1 MFTLGIP
8 GSQYRRTTHV
18 LSHQG
23 TNPINYDELKQED
36 GFYLFS
42 FPNISED
49 EFKTIILLLKKNGI
63 TTIGADEQLTEK
75 KIMKLANLIN
85 LEALGDSWKTQ
96 KFGSEEGAPKYIG
109 GDLHNAS
116 IEYKGK
122 KYTIDFTEPEVGG
135 EENPEDA
142 TSYKPEYDEPYN
154 MIYRARVDGI
164 EFEVE
169 ADMLGFQTGEPE
181 GDITLNYDK
190 DSLEIRWD
198 SLDANEVTSEG
209 SCGYSQEA
217 PDGRELDTPGDTQG
231 REGDDS
237 TRAILRKLIRK
248 EIANL
253 KTEEPNEGNAFG
265 AALQK
270 VKDVGE
276 KEFEFQGKKYTT

>member
-75 KIMKLANLIN
+75 KIKKLANLIN
-85 LEALGDSWKTQ
+85 LEALGDNWKTQ
-96 KFGSEEGAPKYIG
+96 KFGSEENAPKYIG

-122 KYTIDFTEPEVGG
+122 AYTVDFTEPEVGG
-135 EENPEDA
+135 VENPEDA

-190 DSLEIRWD
+190 GSLEIRWN
-198 SLDANEVTSEG
+198 SLDANEISMAEDQTDEG
-209 SCGYSQEA
+209 SCGYA
-217 PDGRELDTPGDTQG
+217 PDGEVDTFNTD
-231 REGDDS
+231 
-237 TRAILRKLIRK
+237 KLTP
-248 EIANL
+248 AGPAL
-253 KTEEPNEGNAFG
+253 
-265 AALQK
+265 LQK
-270 VKDVGE
+270 RIREYIQQEIKKQLGE
-276 KEFEFQGKKYTT
+276 IKK

>member
-1 MFTLGIP
+1 MKKTLKEAASLFNYLGGIKP
-8 GSQYRRTTHV
+8 LKEVGGLGS
-18 LSHQG
+18 
-23 TNPINYDELKQED
+23 N
-36 GFYLFS
+36 
-42 FPNISED
+42 
-49 EFKTIILLLKKNGI
+49 
-63 TTIGADEQLTEK
+63 
-75 KIMKLANLIN
+75 
-85 LEALGDSWKTQ
+85 WKTQ

-122 KYTIDFTEPEVGG
+122 TYTVDFTEPEVGG

-198 SLDANEVTSEG
+198 SLDANEISVAEDQTNEG
-209 SCGYSQEA
+209 SCGYNLT
-217 PDGRELDTPGDTQG
+217 PDGKGLDTPGDTQG
-231 REGDDS
+231 MDANDR
-237 TRAILRKLIRK
+237 TRGMLRKLIQK
-248 EIANL
+248 EIAKL
-253 KTEEPNEGNAFG
+253 SNEI
-265 AALQK
+265 K
-270 VKDVGE
+270 
-276 KEFEFQGKKYTT
+276 